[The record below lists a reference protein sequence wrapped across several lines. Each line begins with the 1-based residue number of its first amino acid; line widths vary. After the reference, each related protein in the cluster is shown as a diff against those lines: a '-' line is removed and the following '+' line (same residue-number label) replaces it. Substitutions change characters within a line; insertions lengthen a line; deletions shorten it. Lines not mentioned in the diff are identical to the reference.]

1 MCVCVRARVWCVVC
15 RVVNSLYVGEDPN
28 ASGCGNNW
36 ARGYY
41 TEGAELSE
49 SLLELTRKEAERTDA
64 MGSIV
69 LYHAAS
75 GGTGGGAG
83 SAVLARLRD
92 QYPEV
97 HLATCTVLPSF
108 KYNPRRPTPS
118 TRSQRVPPDDSHPC
132 AFAPIQRG
140 HLNRAGSPYGD
151 VCTGPPGTGDFVGP
165 CFS

>member
-1 MCVCVRARVWCVVC
+1 
-15 RVVNSLYVGEDPN
+15 VNSLYVGSDPN

-83 SAVLARLRD
+83 SAVLARLREE
-92 QYPEV
+92 YPEV

-108 KYNPRRPTPS
+108 KYNPPPPT
-118 TRSQRVPPDDSHPC
+118 
-132 AFAPIQRG
+132 
-140 HLNRAGSPYGD
+140 LNKLAVRTA
-151 VCTGPPGTGDFVGP
+151 
-165 CFS
+165 